1 MVICA
6 VLLSG
11 QYAIGFINPII
22 AEVGGNALLVHKL
35 ILNDN
40 PINILFYK
48 LPNFVFIALMLL
60 TIIALLEKPVVQ
72 L

>member
-11 QYAIGFINPII
+11 QYVIDFINPII

-48 LPNFVFIALMLL
+48 LPNFVFNALMLL